1 MPYVLFFIY
10 LNHIYIEANTFF
22 ANSTLTCDVKMKALM
37 SVIDVSV
44 RHH

>member
-1 MPYVLFFIY
+1 MYYFLVN

-22 ANSTLTCDVKMKALM
+22 TNFTLTCDVKMNALM

-44 RHH
+44 RHY